1 VVEPKDPMTLI
12 LFLLSLIVQ
21 DDALVKTIII
31 PQPIA
36 QDEPVE
42 LFAGPITDAIVKRL
56 DAMQKAW
63 ADRETVLS
71 ALIQEIEARQEARD
85 KERFEFL
92 KEWIENLRPGPNGP
106 VDVGPIRE
114 FFAEWKLDR
123 ETAIKERSEAAAERR
138 SWAEEREQARADRAL
153 ASTERR
159 TLLERL
165 TETRTALI
173 EAKTAALEARAA
185 AAAAE
190 AQAKASLQSTGP
202 IREALRLIIWLVC
215 SVIVLIVIVFG
226 ISLYRKAFG

>member
-1 VVEPKDPMTLI
+1 MNWLTLI
-12 LFLLSLIVQ
+12 LSIIPIQ
-21 DDALVKTIII
+21 DDVPPGRIVAIII

-42 LFAGPITDAIVKRL
+42 LFTGPITDAIVRRL

-71 ALIQEIEARQEARD
+71 ALVQEIEARQEKRD

-92 KEWIENLRPGPNGP
+92 KEWIESLRPGPNGP

-114 FFAEWKLDR
+114 FFQEWKAERDHAK
-123 ETAIKERSEAAAERR
+123 TERSEAAAERR
-138 SWAEEREQARADRAL
+138 SWAEEREQARADRVTA
-153 ASTERR
+153 ATERR
-159 TLLERL
+159 TLLERM
-165 TETRTALI
+165 TETRTALM
-173 EAKTAALEARAA
+173 EARTAAIEARAA

-202 IREALRLIIWLVC
+202 IREALRLIIWLVVALTVL
-215 SVIVLIVIVFG
+215 VIVLAAVYLFV
-226 ISLYRKAFG
+226 LRK

>member
-1 VVEPKDPMTLI
+1 VNWLALI
-12 LFLLSLIVQ
+12 LSLLPFQ
-21 DDALVKTIII
+21 DDVPPGRIVAIII
-31 PQPIA
+31 PQPVA

>member
-1 VVEPKDPMTLI
+1 MNWLALI
-12 LFLLSLIVQ
+12 LSLLPIQ
-21 DDALVKTIII
+21 DDVPTGRIVAIII
-31 PQPIA
+31 PQPVA

-42 LFAGPITDAIVKRL
+42 LFAGPITDAIVRRL

-71 ALIQEIEARQEARD
+71 GLIQEIEARQEARD

-92 KEWIENLRPGPNGP
+92 KDWIESLRPGPNGP

-114 FFAEWKLDR
+114 FFQEWKLDR

-159 TLLERL
+159 TLLERM

-202 IREALRLIIWLVC
+202 IREALRLIIWLVVALTVL
-215 SVIVLIVIVFG
+215 VIVLAAVYLFV
-226 ISLYRKAFG
+226 LRK

>member
-1 VVEPKDPMTLI
+1 
-12 LFLLSLIVQ
+12 
-21 DDALVKTIII
+21 
-31 PQPIA
+31 
-36 QDEPVE
+36 
-42 LFAGPITDAIVKRL
+42 
-56 DAMQKAW
+56 MQKAW

-71 ALIQEIEARQEARD
+71 GLIQEIEARQEARD

-138 SWAEEREQARADRAL
+138 SWAEEREQARADRA
-153 ASTERR
+153 ASASERK
-159 TLLERL
+159 TMLERM
-165 TETRTALI
+165 TETRTALM
-173 EAKTAALEARAA
+173 EARTAAIEARAA

-202 IREALRLIIWLVC
+202 IREALRLIIWLVVALTLL
-215 SVIVLIVIVFG
+215 VIVLAAVYVFV
-226 ISLYRKAFG
+226 LRK